1 MLRLLIVLI
10 AIVLVVLSVV
20 PLRAQGSTTYVVQPG
35 DTLYRIALRF
45 GVSVAA
51 LQQVNGISN
60 PSLIFVGQVLLIPG
74 VVNTVSVAPVF
85 IKITP
90 GANNRPPSTG
100 DGRINLVPWVN
111 SFGAVAVYCVD
122 EFDVPGGA
130 FNKGGIKVLST
141 TGQRLFF
148 APELTIIPARIQA
161 NRTRGPV
168 LILSGPIYALYAL
181 PGGYFQLNS
190 RPDAEGKVFLGTWKD
205 CIPVGPAS
213 TTPPT
218 PIPTPTTPPPP
229 QCIDCIADFARG
241 PS

>member
-1 MLRLLIVLI
+1 MLRLLLVLI
-10 AIVLVVLSVV
+10 AVVLVALSVA
-20 PLRAQGSTTYVVQPG
+20 PLRAQGLTTYVVQPG
-35 DTLYRIALRF
+35 DNLYRIALRF

-51 LQQVNGISN
+51 IQQANGITN

-74 VVNTVSVAPVF
+74 VANAAPIS

-90 GANNRPPSTG
+90 GANNRPPASG

-111 SFGAVAVYCVD
+111 SFGAIAVYCVD
-122 EFDVPGGA
+122 EFDMPGGA
-130 FNKGGIKVLST
+130 FNKGGIKVLSN

-148 APELTIIPARIQA
+148 VPELTIIPARIQA
-161 NRTRGPV
+161 NQTRVPV
-168 LILSGPIYALYAL
+168 LILGGPIYTLYAL

-190 RPDAEGKVFLGTWKD
+190 RPDAEGKVFLGMWKD

-218 PIPTPTTPPPP
+218 PLPTPTTPPPT
-229 QCIDCIADFARG
+229 CNDCIANFVRG
-241 PS
+241 PG